1 LAGLGGASGA
11 VERRLLSKA
20 DGNDGRFDKRG
31 ADAERGLAWRGTAW
45 QGGGVA
51 EVITIERQL
60 AERIAAA
67 LSAAETRQGH
77 LAQIVTG

>member
-1 LAGLGGASGA
+1 M
-11 VERRLLSKA
+11 
-20 DGNDGRFDKRG
+20 
-31 ADAERGLAWRGTAW
+31 T
-45 QGGGVA
+45 

-77 LAQIVTG
+77 LAQKVPQEHLGYCAWNGESARCTKHRALVAELKLALDAEDDREG